1 MSFVA
6 VRQTALAVLRQ
17 HAIACGRFARVSGI
31 VSAESMSRKFW
42 SPGSKPRSFTSG
54 QFTSAVLGGVFA
66 LAFGAVLTAT
76 IGLVAPAPAAAQ
88 SFTYNPRPP
97 KAPPPR
103 VANDNQMLVQAT
115 EVDYDYNNSR
125 VSAVGNVQLFYNG
138 TLVEAD
144 RVIYDQKTKRLHAE
158 GNIRMTDADG
168 KITYANSLDLSDDYR
183 DGFVDSLRV
192 ETEDQTRMA
201 ATRADRSKGNYTVFE
216 NGVYTACAPCKD
228 DPKKPPLW
236 QVKGAR
242 IIHDQ
247 TEKMLYFENAQ
258 LEFFGVPLAYI
269 PYFSTPD
276 PTVKRKSG
284 FLMPGIT
291 QTGGYGFGVD
301 IPYYWAIAPDYDATF
316 TPRITSKQ
324 GVLLQTEF
332 RQRFSNGG
340 YQVRLYGIDQL
351 DRNAFAGQPGDR
363 QFRGGIDTKGQF
375 AINDKWVFGWD
386 GILLSDYMF
395 LSDYRLAQYRDPF
408 NSFMS
413 LPTEAISQLYL
424 TGVGSRSFF
433 DVRAIHYLSFSGN
446 QQTVPVVY
454 PVLDYSNVLNYPVF
468 GGEFSYKTNFVNLS
482 REQAVFDPI
491 TSTANTAGL
500 CTTTSA
506 DPRARLPTQCLLRAT
521 PGTYTRLTAQAE
533 WRRSYTD
540 PFGQIW
546 TPFAIL
552 RADAINANVTAQ
564 PGVGNFV
571 QTGDTQALRLMPT
584 VGLEYRYPFINVQP
598 WGTTTI
604 EPIAQVIIR
613 PNETYAGRLPNE
625 DAQSMVFD
633 ASNLFSVDKF
643 SGYDRVEGGGRA
655 NVGVQATTQFDRGGT
670 INVLFGQSY
679 HLFGLN
685 SFAVQD
691 ANNTAIGSGLDKT
704 VSDYVARVD
713 YSPNRT
719 YTFSMRSRFDQ
730 QTLNIQRFEAE
741 AKANFD
747 RWSVALTYGNYAADP
762 ALGYLARREGILGS
776 GSVKVAPNWI
786 VSGAARWDLAA
797 NKINQYV
804 IGAGYVDDCFV
815 LAANYV
821 TSYNYTAG
829 TTPPVLSHAYMLQ
842 IGLRTLANSSSTGSA
857 AGGLQ

>member
-1 MSFVA
+1 MSPVFWRCTA
-6 VRQTALAVLRQ
+6 VRRQ
-17 HAIACGRFARVSGI
+17 RARLFAATG
-31 VSAESMSRKFW
+31 
-42 SPGSKPRSFTSG
+42 
-54 QFTSAVLGGVFA
+54 AVLGLVLGVLLAGA
-66 LAFGAVLTAT
+66 LSLAS
-76 IGLVAPAPAAAQ
+76 PASAQ

-97 KAPPPR
+97 RPPAVRP
-103 VANDNQMLVQAT
+103 ANDNRMLVQAV

-125 VSAVGNVQLFYNG
+125 VSAVGNVQMFYNG
-138 TLVEAD
+138 TSVEAD
-144 RVIYDQKTKRLHAE
+144 KVIYDQKTKRLHAE
-158 GNIRMTDADG
+158 GNIRMTDAEG
-168 KITYANSLDLSDDYR
+168 KITYANIMDLSDDYR

-192 ETEDQTRMA
+192 DTADATRMA
-201 ATRADRSKGNYTVFE
+201 ATRADRSSGNYTVFE

-247 TEKMLYFENAQ
+247 NEKMLYFENAQ

-284 FLMPGIT
+284 FLMPGVT
-291 QTGGYGFGVD
+291 QTTGYGFGVD

-332 RQRFSNGG
+332 RQRLSNGA

-351 DRNAFAGQPGDR
+351 NPNAFAGQPGDR
-363 QFRGGIDTKGQF
+363 QFRGGVEIKGQF
-375 AINDKWVFGWD
+375 APTDKWVFGWD

-454 PVLDYSNVLNYPVF
+454 PVLDYSNVLNSPVF

-491 TSTANTAGL
+491 TATANTAGL
-500 CTTTSA
+500 CATTSA

-533 WRRSYTD
+533 WRRSFTD
-540 PFGQIW
+540 PYGQIW

-552 RADAINANVTAQ
+552 RADAINANVSNQ
-564 PGVGNFV
+564 PGVGNFL

-584 VGLEYRYPFINVQP
+584 VGLKYRYPFINVQP

-625 DAQSMVFD
+625 DAQSMVYD

-679 HLFGLN
+679 QLFGLN

-691 ANNTAIGSGLDKT
+691 ANNTGIGSGLDKPR
-704 VSDYVARVD
+704 SDYVARIN

-719 YTFSMRSRFDQ
+719 YTFSTRARLDEA
-730 QTLNIQRFEAE
+730 TLNVNRFEAE
-741 AKANFD
+741 GRAAFD
-747 RWSVALTYGNYAADP
+747 RWSVSVIYGNYAKQP
-762 ALGYLARREGILGS
+762 ELGYLTRREGLLGS
-776 GSVKVAPNWI
+776 ASVKVAANW
-786 VSGAARWDLAA
+786 VVTGAARWDLEA
-797 NKINQYV
+797 NKLNQYIV
-804 IGAGYVDDCFV
+804 GAGYVDDCFV

-821 TSYNYTAG
+821 TSYTYSAG
-829 TTPPVLSHAYMLQ
+829 TTPPVLSHAFMLQ
-842 IGLRTLANSSSTGSA
+842 IGLRTLANTSGSA
-857 AGGLQ
+857 GGPTGIQ